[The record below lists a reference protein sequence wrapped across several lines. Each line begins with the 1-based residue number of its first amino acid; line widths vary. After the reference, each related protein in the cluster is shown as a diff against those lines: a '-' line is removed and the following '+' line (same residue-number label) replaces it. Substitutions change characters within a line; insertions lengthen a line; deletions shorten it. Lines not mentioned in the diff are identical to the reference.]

1 MSVCNDNPNIVSNSI
16 TTVVAISLNT
26 LFETFIICHSK
37 EQKADKNYFIL
48 NETTNRMRHFYEYSK
63 SFVASKCIMFRRKL
77 KLLQTFLKLES

>member
-37 EQKADKNYFIL
+37 EQKADKNYFYF
-48 NETTNRMRHFYEYSK
+48 E
-63 SFVASKCIMFRRKL
+63 
-77 KLLQTFLKLES
+77 